1 MNAVVSH
8 PATLPELLPGIRH
21 RTLAGPDDGLSSL
34 EVWSQSIAG
43 HGATPP
49 HQHDCEEVVLIL
61 AGRGLLAMNGTDMPF
76 QAGDT
81 LIIPRGVAHQ
91 ILNDG
96 EHELRLFAA
105 LGMAPVR
112 AAFPDGTP
120 IALPWQQR
128 AATTA
133 AAAACV
139 QPPVRAT
146 AARASVSDAR
156 SPN

>member
-1 MNAVVSH
+1 MNPVVSH

-49 HQHDCEEVVLIL
+49 HQHDCEEVVLVL
-61 AGRGLLAMNGTDMPF
+61 AGQGLLAMDGADTPF

-81 LIIPRGVAHQ
+81 LIIPRGVVHQ

-96 EHELRLFAA
+96 DQELRLFAA

-120 IALPWQQR
+120 IALPWQQPT
-128 AATTA
+128 AT
-133 AAAACV
+133 AAACV
-139 QPPVRAT
+139 QPVRAT

>member
-1 MNAVVSH
+1 MYAVVSH
-8 PATLPELLPGIRH
+8 PALLPELLPGIRH

-49 HQHDCEEVVLIL
+49 HRHDCEEVVLVL
-61 AGRGLLAMNGTDMPF
+61 AGRGLLAMNGTDLPF

-81 LIIPRGVAHQ
+81 LIIPRGVVHQ

-96 EHELRLFAA
+96 EHELRLFAV

-112 AAFPDGTP
+112 AEFPDGTP
-120 IALPWQQR
+120 IALPWQQPT
-128 AATTA
+128 AT
-133 AAAACV
+133 AAACV

>member
-1 MNAVVSH
+1 MNPVVSH
-8 PATLPELLPGIRH
+8 PAALPELLPGIRH

-49 HQHDCEEVVLIL
+49 HTHDCEEVVLIL
-61 AGRGLLAMNGTDMPF
+61 AGRGLLAMNGTDTPF

-81 LIIPRGVAHQ
+81 LIIPRGAVHQ

-96 EHELRLFAA
+96 EQELRLFAA

-128 AATTA
+128 ATTA
-133 AAAACV
+133 AAARV
-139 QPPVRAT
+139 QPPVRA
-146 AARASVSDAR
+146 AADRASVSDAL